1 MAYNPPESLQRM
13 REKKDVVLSPRGDV
27 WALGVVLFML
37 LTGEHPFA
45 PDMSVSDEEMAEQ
58 VLNESD
64 TVLFPDENPK
74 EFAQASEEQRE
85 EWVMRTSLSPEARD
99 MIKKMLERDPEKR
112 ATADELLGHP
122 WLLNAPPN
130 DGTAGR
136 RVSALGRSDMR
147 LRPWSADAETTHVTS
162 EVLQRFWSARQKV
175 KALMLALMSGLVDG
189 VLPDIA
195 EEGEDSDRR
204 LVEAERG
211 KTSSSPV
218 EVTRGR
224 GSLAEKGG
232 KWRTWPWKG
241 ARKREEFHASA
252 TALPS
257 RRHSRPDSFDFP
269 LPGEQDEVTVS
280 ADSVDPEA
288 MSAFIKEVEEER
300 EEKKRELEAA
310 RKELAQATAEA
321 IALTD
326 GGMAETICAAHRV
339 SVATSI
345 VEDLEKE
352 LERPLAEMVK
362 AAVVRAADPS
372 KRRRPPYPVG
382 SREVACAVLDRDGK
396 GFITAD
402 DISRTANLLGD
413 TVSQSE
419 VRDMMAAMDGDP
431 STEAERLPYDE
442 VVKVIPPL
450 CPPITFDVGK
460 KLYREGDLDPS
471 FYLLTKGV
479 VEFSVSVLQGKAPL
493 QRQGPGEFGGSG
505 GRGLAP
511 SLSPVI
517 PPFCFIFAS
526 CYFGCGMYVNPLTT

>member
-1 MAYNPPESLQRM
+1 M
-13 REKKDVVLSPRGDV
+13 RENKDVVLSPRGDM

-58 VLNESD
+58 MLNESEN
-64 TVLFPDENPK
+64 VLFPDENPE
-74 EFAQASEEQRE
+74 EFAKASEEQRE
-85 EWVMRTSLSPEARD
+85 EWAMRTSLSPEARD
-99 MIKKMLERDPEKR
+99 IIKKMLERDPEKR

-211 KTSSSPV
+211 KASSSPA

-241 ARKREEFHASA
+241 ARKPEE

-257 RRHSRPDSFDFP
+257 RRLSRPDSFDFP
-269 LPGEQDEVTVS
+269 LPGEQDEVTDS
-280 ADSVDPEA
+280 ANAVDPEV
-288 MSAFIKEVEEER
+288 MSAVIKEVEEER
-300 EEKKRELEAA
+300 AEKMRELEAA
-310 RKELAQATAEA
+310 RKELAEATAEA

-326 GGMAETICAAHRV
+326 GGLAETICAAHRV

-345 VEDLEKE
+345 VEDLEKD
-352 LERPLAEMVK
+352 LERPFAEMVRT
-362 AAVVRAADPS
+362 AVVRATDPS

-396 GFITAD
+396 GYITAD

-450 CPPITFDVGK
+450 CPPVTFDVGEM
-460 KLYREGDLDPS
+460 LYREGDLDPS

-493 QRQGPGEFGGSG
+493 QRQGPGKFGGSRG
-505 GRGLAP
+505 GGILICCLP
-511 SLSPVI
+511 
-517 PPFCFIFAS
+517 
-526 CYFGCGMYVNPLTT
+526 